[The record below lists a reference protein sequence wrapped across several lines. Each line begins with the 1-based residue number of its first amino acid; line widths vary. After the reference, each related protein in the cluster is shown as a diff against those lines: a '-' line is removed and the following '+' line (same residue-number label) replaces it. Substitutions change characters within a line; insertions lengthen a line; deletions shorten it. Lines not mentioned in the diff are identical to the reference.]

1 MGYYPPL
8 TDYLADWRMDQ
19 IKGEDLQDPT
29 ARLQISALSTSVNSL
44 SQQVTTL
51 SVSVANK
58 VSKSGDTMTGDLTM
72 DNGHSTDSPS
82 IIMKDKS
89 YGFSIGEDG
98 GYLKICSGVTVG
110 NYVDRYRF
118 RNDELMDSP
127 HDIARANSL
136 IYTWTVVRLDH
147 DTKEYER
154 EYLLVRD
161 FTYDGGATGG
171 KAWIESTGEQYPSLS
186 FAYETSSASP
196 DGTWTFTDE
205 EGHVLTTGDEDAA
218 GLLVFSISNIE
229 WSKDYMLIKS
239 TRSCPVQ
246 AVDMPQT
253 FQGTLTLTTGTV
265 TIYGSGYFEYAFMLA
280 AARRKVSLHLY
291 VTELQKFI
299 DCPLTA
305 YTTTY
310 LYFGLT
316 LFADLSGSG
325 TSGPISGQIWISA
338 TGSTGVNIA
347 PLLNKSGDT
356 MQGDLSIGGLA
367 SGESH
372 KLYFPEGNSDPS
384 SQNFIGWK
392 LENDYGF
399 FELSSLGYSVPEFFQ
414 FRESFKEPNSVMIS
428 QHFCNTWRGAAFMNG
443 NLALKFQMEG
453 RDVDHDYYV
462 KGPEQDSTPVTRLS
476 WDNDQSFW
484 QLTTTMRTFQLAG
497 SISDTFL
504 QFGATV
510 QGVRYDVYLF
520 KNVGNAIVLP
530 TDIPLIVNAT
540 IDTQTGAVTFDQ
552 QWDQVAYQAM
562 MGRVI
567 HVRTTV
573 DGCTHEIPLTFADP
587 TSYCLS
593 FSGIYN
599 TDGAAMVPRQLT
611 ILWSANPNVSSGAR
625 SYILANDDTVEAL
638 VNDVSTLST
647 SVSTLNTSVTT
658 LSKGYPVVVPTK
670 SITSGTDAVTAT
682 NRAVTSL
689 SYVAADSVTAVNLT
703 FPSINS
709 GFSRDF
715 ILYIDFAP
723 NNLVVNLPV
732 SGVTFIVPEGENLS
746 DMTTIDSGAAAN
758 IYFSEVK
765 ANTFAVHRV
774 TFEAAV

>member
-8 TDYLADWRMDQ
+8 TDYLADWRMDK

-29 ARLQISALSTSVNSL
+29 ARQQISALSTSVNTL

-58 VSKSGDTMTGDLTM
+58 VSKSGDTMTGSLVM
-72 DNGHSTDSPS
+72 
-82 IIMKDKS
+82 
-89 YGFSIGEDG
+89 G
-98 GYLKICSGVTVG
+98 GRVI
-110 NYVDRYRF
+110 
-118 RNDELMDSP
+118 
-127 HDIARANSL
+127 
-136 IYTWTVVRLDH
+136 
-147 DTKEYER
+147 
-154 EYLLVRD
+154 
-161 FTYDGGATGG
+161 
-171 KAWIESTGEQYPSLS
+171 
-186 FAYETSSASP
+186 
-196 DGTWTFTDE
+196 
-205 EGHVLTTGDEDAA
+205 
-218 GLLVFSISNIE
+218 
-229 WSKDYMLIKS
+229 
-239 TRSCPVQ
+239 
-246 AVDMPQT
+246 
-253 FQGTLTLTTGTV
+253 
-265 TIYGSGYFEYAFMLA
+265 GSG
-280 AARRKVSLHLY
+280 
-291 VTELQKFI
+291 
-299 DCPLTA
+299 
-305 YTTTY
+305 
-310 LYFGLT
+310 
-316 LFADLSGSG
+316 
-325 TSGPISGQIWISA
+325 
-338 TGSTGVNIA
+338 
-347 PLLNKSGDT
+347 
-356 MQGDLSIGGLA
+356 SI
-367 SGESH
+367 
-372 KLYFPEGNSDPS
+372 YFPEGSSSPS
-384 SQNFIGWK
+384 SANYTGFEIVNDAGS
-392 LENDYGF
+392 LEVHSYYGGNNYYRF
-399 FELSSLGYSVPEFFQ
+399 NGGYSSAPED
-414 FRESFKEPNSVMIS
+414 VMTARY
-428 QHFCNTWRGAAFMNG
+428 FVETWRGAAFING
-443 NLALKFQMEG
+443 DLALKFQME
-453 RDVDHDYYV
+453 DSLN
-462 KGPEQDSTPVTRLS
+462 GPGYLNYEIIGPDQDNNPVQRLS

-484 QLTTTMRTFQLAG
+484 QLTTTMGTFQLAG

-540 IDTQTGAVTFDQ
+540 FDTQTGAITFDQ

-567 HVRTTV
+567 HVRSTV
-573 DGCTHEIPLTFADP
+573 DGCTYEIPLTFADP

-599 TDGAAMVPRQLT
+599 TDGAAMVPRHLT

-647 SVSTLNTSVTT
+647 SVSTLDTSVTT

-746 DMTTIDSGAAAN
+746 DMTSIDSGAAAN